1 MRICEQRTS
10 ESDHRIPEILIFLRH
25 LELYH
30 DWLWGNCNLLRP
42 FSTLVTSVK
51 LNLNMSEGGLNQ
63 AEHEQISTSL
73 EVEQIGV
80 NLFRSKFLWVPLRAR
95 GVYGGSVVIS
105 CASILHNTDRW
116 YRQIISQALVSATN
130 CIDSSFALHV
140 GSLIIQLQKPQ
151 NSLKVVSAY
160 VVIAC
165 TSFIDELHWLISY

>member
-10 ESDHRIPEILIFLRH
+10 ESDHRIPGILIFQRN

-30 DWLWGNCNLLRP
+30 GWLWGNCSLLRP
-42 FSTLVTSVK
+42 FSALVTSAK
-51 LNLNMSEGGLNQ
+51 LNLNMNEDGLNQ

-105 CASILHNTDRW
+105 CASL
-116 YRQIISQALVSATN
+116 
-130 CIDSSFALHV
+130 
-140 GSLIIQLQKPQ
+140 
-151 NSLKVVSAY
+151 
-160 VVIAC
+160 
-165 TSFIDELHWLISY
+165 TSY

>member
-10 ESDHRIPEILIFLRH
+10 GSEHRIPEILIFLRH

-42 FSTLVTSVK
+42 FSTLVTSAK
-51 LNLNMSEGGLNQ
+51 LNLNMNKDGLNQ

-95 GVYGGSVVIS
+95 GVYGGSVDS
-105 CASILHNTDRW
+105 RASLLHDTDQW
-116 YRQIISQALVSATN
+116 CRQIISHALVSATN
-130 CIDSSFALHV
+130 CVDSSFAIHV
-140 GSLIIQLQKPQ
+140 GGPIIQLQKYQ
-151 NSLKVVSAY
+151 NSSKIVSTYA
-160 VVIAC
+160 VITCA
-165 TSFIDELHWLISY
+165 SFSMNHTG

>member
-1 MRICEQRTS
+1 MRISEQRTS

-42 FSTLVTSVK
+42 FSTLVTSAK

-105 CASILHNTDRW
+105 RASLLHNTDRW
-116 YRQIISQALVSATN
+116 YRQLISQALASATN
-130 CIDSSFALHV
+130 CVDSSFSIHV
-140 GSLIIQLQKPQ
+140 GSPIIQPPKHQ
-151 NSLKVVSAY
+151 NSSKIVFTY
-160 VVIAC
+160 VVIARA
-165 TSFIDELHWLISY
+165 SFLMNHNG